1 MIFAPVMKDI
11 KEQLYKM
18 CIDFVQKRIDEAKQ
32 AIEDTRESA
41 DEETK
46 SSAGDKYETGRE
58 MMQQE
63 TDRNQ
68 AQLNEANK
76 LMIALSSIAYSTN
89 YTQGGAGSLV
99 STDKGN
105 FFIAISA
112 GTLHIGPQ
120 LFYVVSPASPI
131 GLKLNGKKEGD
142 SFELNGRDYHIERV
156 A

>member
-1 MIFAPVMKDI
+1 MKDI

-76 LMIALSSIAYSTN
+76 LMLALTN
-89 YTQGGAGSLV
+89 IPYATPYTQAAAGSLV

-120 LFYVVSPASPI
+120 LFYIVSPASPI
-131 GLKLNGKKEGD
+131 GLKLNGKKQGD
-142 SFELNGRDYHIERV
+142 NFDLNGRTYLIESV